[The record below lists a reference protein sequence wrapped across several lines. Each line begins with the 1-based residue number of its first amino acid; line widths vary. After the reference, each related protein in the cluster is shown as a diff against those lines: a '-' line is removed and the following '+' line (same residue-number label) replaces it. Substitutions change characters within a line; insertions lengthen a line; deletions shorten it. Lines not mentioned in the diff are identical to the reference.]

1 MSTGGVILLIIGIV
15 VVLIALTLI
24 VSYNRFVSQ
33 RNLVTESWRQ
43 IDVELKRRY
52 DLIPNLIETV
62 KAFASH
68 ERQVF
73 ESVVQARTA
82 AQQVN
87 SGGGINAAHQSAAE
101 KNLGGALGRLFA
113 VAENYPQL
121 RSNENFV
128 GLQREMTD
136 TEDRIAAG
144 RRFYNGNVR
153 ALNTR
158 VEAFPS
164 NIIAG
169 MFKFQKEQYFE
180 LDEPAARQSVRADF
194 SSLTG
199 NGPSSREVY
208 AQPGDSSQYQSPP
221 AALQNQQQ
229 FAAPNQNTQ
238 YPEPQQQNYS
248 QQQQNYPPLQQNY
261 PPLQQNYPPQQPQNS
276 PQQQQPG
283 FEQRPSS
290 GQFNRPGTGPIP
302 PQQ

>member
-87 SGGGINAAHQSAAE
+87 SGGGINAAQQSAAE

-164 NIIAG
+164 NIISG
-169 MFKFQKEQYFE
+169 TFKFQKEQYFE

-208 AQPGDSSQYQSPP
+208 AQPGDFSQYQSPP
-221 AALQNQQQ
+221 AALQDQQQ
-229 FAAPNQNTQ
+229 FAAPNQNMQ
-238 YPEPQQQNYS
+238 YPQPQQQNYS
-248 QQQQNYPPLQQNY
+248 PQQQS
-261 PPLQQNYPPQQPQNS
+261 YPPQQSQNS
-276 PQQQQPG
+276 AQQEQPG
-283 FEQRPSS
+283 FEQRPPS
-290 GQFNRPGTGPIP
+290 GQFTRPNTGPIP